1 MLAPRRVLL
10 AGGMALLV
18 AHRLGHGQP
27 AATMRRVGYLGAST
41 TAIGG
46 HLRDAFKQGMR
57 DFGWIEGSNFEY
69 RIAWSGT
76 DVDRFDALAADL
88 IGQQVDVIVVPNAQA
103 ALAAQKAT
111 KTIPIVFAN
120 VSDPVGLGLVASLA
134 RPGGN
139 ITGMATQGAE
149 VLSKRVEILHQAVP
163 TALRIA
169 ILLNENTP
177 TPEVYWA
184 AAEAACA
191 SLGLVALRVA
201 ANTPAQFGVAAEQIV
216 SQRAQA
222 VVVVSSLLYYLER
235 ERLQEQM
242 QTTRLPVVHEQR
254 EYLGSGG
261 LLSYGVDMAATFRYL
276 AKWVDKILKGV
287 KPADLPVER
296 PTRFVLV
303 INLKAAKALGLTV
316 PQALLLR
323 ADEVIQ

>member
-1 MLAPRRVLL
+1 
-10 AGGMALLV
+10 MALLG
-18 AHRLGHGQP
+18 AHRVGHAQP
-27 AATMRRVGYLGAST
+27 AAAMRRVGYLGAST

-57 DFGWIEGSNFEY
+57 DFGWIEGSNIEY

-88 IGQQVDVIVVPNAQA
+88 IGQQVEVIVAPNVQA
-103 ALAAQKAT
+103 AVAAHKAT
-111 KTIPIVFAN
+111 KTIPIVFIG

-139 ITGMATQGAE
+139 ITGMATQNE
-149 VLSKRVEILHQAVP
+149 DVLRKRIEILHHAVP
-163 TALRIA
+163 TARRIA
-169 ILLNENTP
+169 ILLNENSP

-235 ERLQEQM
+235 EGLQEQM
-242 QTTRLPVVHEQR
+242 QTTRLPVVYDLREQ
-254 EYLGSGG
+254 LGSSG
-261 LLSYGVDMAATFRYL
+261 LLSYGVDTVVIYRYL
-276 AKWVDKILKGV
+276 AKWVDKILRGA

-296 PTRFVLV
+296 PTQFALE
-303 INLKAAKALGLTV
+303 INLKAAKALGLTI
-316 PQALLLR
+316 PQAVLLR
-323 ADEVIQ
+323 ADVVIQ

>member
-1 MLAPRRVLL
+1 
-10 AGGMALLV
+10 MALLG
-18 AHRLGHGQP
+18 AHRAGRAQP
-27 AATMRRVGYLGAST
+27 AATVRRVGYLGAST

-57 DFGWIEGSNFEY
+57 DFGWIEGGNVEY

-76 DVDRFDALAADL
+76 GVDRFDALAADL
-88 IGQQVDVIVVPNAQA
+88 IGQQVDVIVCPNAQA
-103 ALAAQKAT
+103 ALAAHKAT

-120 VSDPVGLGLVASLA
+120 ASDPVGLGLVASLA

-139 ITGMATQGAE
+139 VTGMATQGAE
-149 VLSKRVEILHQAVP
+149 VLSKRIEILHQAVP
-163 TALRIA
+163 TARRIA
-169 ILLNENTP
+169 VLLNEDTP
-177 TPEVYWA
+177 TPEVFWA
-184 AAEAACA
+184 VAEAACT

-235 ERLQEQM
+235 ERLHEQM
-242 QTTRLPVVHEQR
+242 QTTRLPVVHEVR
-254 EYLGSGG
+254 ETLGSSG
-261 LLSYGVDMAATFRYL
+261 LLSYGVDNAASFRYL
-276 AKWVDKILKGV
+276 AKWVDKILRGA

-296 PTRFVLV
+296 PTQFALV
-303 INLKAAKALGLTV
+303 VNLKAAKALGITI
-316 PQALLLR
+316 PQAVMLR

>member
-1 MLAPRRVLL
+1 
-10 AGGMALLV
+10 MALLG
-18 AHRLGHGQP
+18 AHRVGHAQP
-27 AATMRRVGYLGAST
+27 AAAMRRVGYLGAST

-57 DFGWIEGSNFEY
+57 DFGWIEGSNIEY

-111 KTIPIVFAN
+111 KTIPIVFIGA
-120 VSDPVGLGLVASLA
+120 SDPVGLGLVASLA

-139 ITGMATQGAE
+139 ITGMSTQNDD
-149 VLSKRVEILHQAVP
+149 VLRKRIEILHHAVP
-163 TALRIA
+163 TARRIA
-169 ILLNENTP
+169 ILLNENSP

-235 ERLQEQM
+235 EGLQEQM
-242 QTTRLPVVHEQR
+242 QTTRLPVVYDLREQ
-254 EYLGSGG
+254 LGSSG
-261 LLSYGVDMAATFRYL
+261 LLSYGVDTVVIYRYL
-276 AKWVDKILKGV
+276 AKWVDKILRGA

-296 PTRFVLV
+296 PTQFALV
-303 INLKAAKALGLTV
+303 INLKAAKALGLTI
-316 PQALLLR
+316 PQAVLLR
-323 ADEVIQ
+323 ADVVIQ

>member
-1 MLAPRRVLL
+1 MLPPRRVLL

-46 HLRDAFKQGMR
+46 HLTDAFKQGMR
-57 DFGWIEGSNFEY
+57 DFGWIEGSNVEY
-69 RIAWSGT
+69 RIAFAGT
-76 DVDRFDALAADL
+76 DLDRFDALAADL
-88 IGQQVDVIVVPNAQA
+88 IGQQVDVIVATSLLA

-111 KTIPIVFAN
+111 KTIPIVFIS
-120 VSDPVGLGLVASLA
+120 VPDPVGLGLVASLA

-139 ITGMATQGAE
+139 ITGMATQA
-149 VLSKRVEILHQAVP
+149 VDVMSKRIEMLHQAVP
-163 TALRIA
+163 TARRVA
-169 ILLNENTP
+169 ILLDESSLAHKDF
-177 TPEVYWA
+177 WA

-191 SLGLVALRVA
+191 SLGLVALRVV
-201 ANTPAQFGVAAEQIV
+201 ANTPAQFGAAAEQIV

-222 VVVVSSLLYYLER
+222 VVVVPSLLYYLER

-242 QTTRLPVVHEQR
+242 QTTRLPAAYDYREQ
-254 EYLGSGG
+254 LGSGG
-261 LLSYGVDMAATFRYL
+261 LMSYGVDLAATFRYV
-276 AKWVDKILKGV
+276 AKWVDKILKGA

-296 PTRFVLV
+296 PTQFRLV
-303 INLKAAKALGLTV
+303 INLKAAKALGLTI
-316 PQALLLR
+316 PQAVLLR

>member
-10 AGGMALLV
+10 TGGMALLV

-27 AATMRRVGYLGAST
+27 AATMRLVGYLSAST

-46 HLRDAFKQGMR
+46 HLRDALKQGMR
-57 DFGWIEGSNFEY
+57 DFGWIEGSNLEY
-69 RIAWSGT
+69 RIAYSDTGGA
-76 DVDRFDALAADL
+76 RFDALAVDL
-88 IGQQVDVIVVPNAQA
+88 IGQQVDVIVAPSAPA

-111 KTIPIVFAN
+111 KTIPIVFAS
-120 VSDPVGLGLVASLA
+120 VPDPVGLGLVASLA

-139 ITGMATQGAE
+139 ITGMATQAAD
-149 VLSKRVEILHQAVP
+149 VLSKRIEILHQAVP
-163 TALRIA
+163 TARRIA
-169 ILLNENTP
+169 ILLNENMP
-177 TPEVYWA
+177 TPEVFWA
-184 AAEAACA
+184 VAEAACA

-222 VVVVSSLLYYLER
+222 VVVVSNLLYYLER

-242 QTTRLPVVHEQR
+242 QITRLPVTYEFR
-254 EYLGSGG
+254 EYLGSSG

-276 AKWVDKILKGV
+276 AKWVDKILKGA

-296 PTRFVLV
+296 PTQFALV
-303 INLKAAKALGLTV
+303 VNLKAAKALGLTI
-316 PQALLLR
+316 PQAVLLR